1 MRFAIATPVFNGMP
15 ALRPCIGSVRG
26 QDADIKRVHLIQD
39 GGSSDGSREWLR
51 KADGLSVEM
60 KKDAGMYDAINQ
72 AWDRGDGDIYSW
84 LNSDEQYLPG
94 TLKRVRDYFTDHPE
108 ADIVFG
114 NAIIVDPEGN
124 PLAARREIPLRPWYV
139 KNCFLYALSCTTF
152 FNGRLKK
159 EGRLRLDTQ
168 YRVAGDIEMMLRLLN
183 EGAVCHHIPHY
194 LSLFGVDGRNL
205 SLSEGMAREGHAIQ
219 QKFGAYRSST
229 VRKMVHAARC
239 VERIARGCY
248 LRDHVTYE
256 YALDDLPVYKHFRNV
271 PLDFRFTYSRALNKM
286 NNKASI

>member
-15 ALRPCIGSVRG
+15 ALRQCIGSVRG
-26 QDADIKRVHLIQD
+26 QDADIERTHLIQD
-39 GGSSDGSREWLR
+39 GGSTDGSREWLSQT
-51 KADGLSVEM
+51 DGLSVEM

-72 AWDRGDGDIYSW
+72 AWDRGNGDIYSW

-94 TLKRVRDYFTDHPE
+94 TLKLVRDYFVAHPE
-108 ADIVFG
+108 TDILFG
-114 NAIIVDPEGN
+114 NAIIVDPDGN

-152 FNGRLKK
+152 FNARLKK

-183 EGAVCHHIPHY
+183 EGAVCRHLPHY

-219 QKFGAYRSST
+219 QKFGAYRHGAA
-229 VRKMVHAARC
+229 RKIAHAARC
-239 VERIARGCY
+239 LERVVRGCY
-248 LRDHVTYE
+248 LRDRVSYDF
-256 YALDDLPVYKHFRNV
+256 ALNEQPSYHHHRNV
-271 PLDFRFTYSRALNKM
+271 PLGFRFTYSRALNKM
-286 NNKASI
+286 KDKVKI